1 MDIMLQRLRCEGKCF
16 ECGEEEHFAHN
27 CPKKKTAA
35 NARAI
40 VAEMSD
46 ELKELLRQELFA
58 EADVDKKAVVVARR
72 IEAEEEVA
80 PVDESNADEED
91 FMQSQ

>member
-1 MDIMLQRLRCEGKCF
+1 MDIMLQRLRHEGKCF
-16 ECGEEEHFAHN
+16 ECREEGHFACN

-35 NARAI
+35 NAHAI

-46 ELKELLRQELFA
+46 ELKDLLRQELFA
-58 EADVDKKAVVVARR
+58 EADVDKKAVVVNRR
-72 IEAEEEVA
+72 VEEEEEVT
-80 PVDESNADEED
+80 PVEESNADEED